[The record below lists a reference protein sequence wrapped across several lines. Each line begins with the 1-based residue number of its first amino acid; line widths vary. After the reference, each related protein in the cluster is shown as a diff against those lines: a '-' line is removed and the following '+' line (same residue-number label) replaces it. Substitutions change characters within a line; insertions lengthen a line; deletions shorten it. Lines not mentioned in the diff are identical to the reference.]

1 MKQRSIAQ
9 LLSSLLVCA
18 VSAFTQLQ
26 AASVSDLTF
35 SLIDNS
41 TAYAVTDIDPNA
53 TGSLTVPSTH
63 NGLPVTEI
71 GHSAFRDSGITSID
85 LPDSL
90 TSLGNS
96 AFQNCTSLTGTVT
109 IPAGVTVIPDEC
121 FRSTAITEV
130 VFEGEV
136 TSIGN
141 SAFRDSGITSL
152 DLPDSL
158 TSLGVSAFYNCPSLS
173 GTVTIPAGVTV
184 IPDRCFRDT
193 AITEVVFEGEVT
205 SIGYSAFY
213 GTDITSIELPGS
225 LTSLG
230 DYAFYGTGI
239 TSIELPGSLT
249 SIGNSA
255 FRNCPSLTGTVT
267 IPAGVTV
274 IPDSCF
280 RDTAITE
287 VVFEGEVTS
296 IGYSAFYGTD
306 ITSIELPGS
315 LTSLGD
321 YAFAY
326 CTSLTG
332 TVTIPAGVTVIPD
345 WCFRN
350 TAITEV
356 VFEGEVTSIGSYAFR
371 STYALERL
379 VFRGSAPTVG
389 SFAFYL
395 MGRDVAG
402 GTQIEVYES
411 HRASF
416 SGSPWTDYT
425 FVGVPDPVLEAFA
438 LTSVFDPS
446 NSSLSIHS
454 HGEPGSAGAS
464 VTVQHRA
471 SLSAGDN
478 WTDVPA
484 ADVSVST
491 DSQTGAVVRS
501 LNVDPSTQSE
511 GFYRL
516 QYNP

>member
-1 MKQRSIAQ
+1 MKHRSIAQ

-26 AASVSDLTF
+26 AASVSDL
-35 SLIDNS
+35 SYGLIDNG

-53 TGSLTVPSTH
+53 TGSLVVPSTH

-71 GHSAFRDSGITSID
+71 GQAAFQDSGITSID
-85 LPDSL
+85 LPDSITAIRDYAFKDSGITSIDLPPYL
-90 TSLGNS
+90 TSLGVG
-96 AFQNCTSLTGTVT
+96 AFYFKDDGGGGSYSSLTGTVTIPTGVTVIPDYCFYGSLITEVVFEGAVTSIGSYAFSGTSITSIDLPGSLTSLGYSAFDYCPFLSGALT
-109 IPAGVTVIPDEC
+109 IPAGVTVIPDDC
-121 FRSTAITEV
+121 FSSTAITEV
-130 VFEGEV
+130 VFEGAV
-136 TSIGN
+136 TEIGRY
-141 SAFRDSGITSL
+141 AFYGTGITSI
-152 DLPDSL
+152 DLPGSL
-158 TSLGVSAFYNCPSLS
+158 TSLGSYAFAYCTSLS

-184 IPDRCFRDT
+184 IPDDCFSST

-205 SIGYSAFY
+205 EIR
-213 GTDITSIELPGS
+213 
-225 LTSLG
+225 
-230 DYAFYGTGI
+230 
-239 TSIELPGSLT
+239 
-249 SIGNSA
+249 NSA
-255 FRNCPSLTGTVT
+255 FSNNFV
-267 IPAGVTV
+267 
-274 IPDSCF
+274 
-280 RDTAITE
+280 
-287 VVFEGEVTS
+287 
-296 IGYSAFYGTD
+296 
-306 ITSIELPGS
+306 
-315 LTSLGD
+315 
-321 YAFAY
+321 
-326 CTSLTG
+326 
-332 TVTIPAGVTVIPD
+332 
-345 WCFRN
+345 
-350 TAITEV
+350 
-356 VFEGEVTSIGSYAFR
+356 
-371 STYALERL
+371 LERL

-389 SFAFYL
+389 SYAFSE
-395 MGRDVAG
+395 MGRDVVG

-425 FVGVPDPVLEAFA
+425 FVEVPYSVLEAFA
-438 LTSVFDPS
+438 LTSVFDPA